1 MHLTRNYGTSS
12 VKAICIVDT
21 GSRLGHANNWRESSV
36 KTEDGAVKGIA
47 TGNLGI
53 GKDGQPTGEFQLGM
67 ELHAKY
73 TIFAEGYF
81 RKLFV
86 TPAT

>member
-36 KTEDGAVKGIA
+36 KTEDGAVASEGA
-47 TGNLGI
+47 
-53 GKDGQPTGEFQLGM
+53 
-67 ELHAKY
+67 HANSAAGDSEPDSWLRVA
-73 TIFAEGYF
+73 FCRF
-81 RKLFV
+81 
-86 TPAT
+86 